1 MHPLLTF
8 LPPETRHEMD
18 LRALA
23 VLAVLA
29 IHALLVGFAVRG
41 AGRSWPAHRDFAIQ
55 AALVTLWSAG
65 RLATFFS
72 LVETGLGLAL
82 IAGLGSV
89 LALAPRL
96 GVGRITAPLTA
107 VAVGLLVAHA
117 VLGAYAQPVVVPW
130 LAVAGAVYLLLPVAA
145 HLRDIERRGRTAPP
159 LPPDVRAATP
169 VLVLGALWH
178 LVAGIGGFAGPRL
191 DVVGVL
197 TAEAVVLVM
206 IRSRQVDLEPEAGS
220 VLVRI
225 SQAVATSAV
234 VLVGVAIVNR
244 YLGVA
249 MEPAS
254 VTSLSALAFAAAWL
268 LGGSARWLEPLVE
281 RALFPE
287 RARYRALTE
296 ELARERESLR
306 GRLIRSERLALVGEL
321 AASVAHEIKNP
332 LGPIKGF
339 AQMIAEDLERSDAAL
354 DREVLKR
361 RIAVIVEEVDRID
374 ARIRELLERARDPV
388 EAPAACSLNE
398 LLERAVLLVAG
409 DSTRRK
415 AVRIETALDATA
427 ELPPILL
434 RRRALE
440 GAFVNLLLNA
450 LDAVAEDGEIRVA
463 TEVRNGA
470 ENTVEIRVADDG
482 RGIEPERLARIFDP
496 FETGRAGGVGLGLGI
511 ARRAVEAERGALRI
525 DSELGRGTV
534 ATIVLPRD
542 PTSTPPEPARPI

>member
-1 MHPLLTF
+1 
-8 LPPETRHEMD
+8 MD

-29 IHALLVGFAVRG
+29 IHALLVGFALRG
-41 AGRSWPAHRDFAIQ
+41 AGRGRPAHRDLAIQ

-65 RLATFFS
+65 RLATFFGA
-72 LVETGLGLAL
+72 VESGLGLAL

-89 LALAPRL
+89 LALAARL
-96 GVGRITAPLTA
+96 GVGRITVPLAT
-107 VAVGLLVAHA
+107 VAVGLLAAHA
-117 VLGAYAQPVVVPW
+117 VLDPYAQPVVVPW
-130 LAVAGAVYLLLPVAA
+130 LAAAGAVYLLLPVAA
-145 HLRDIERRGRTAPP
+145 HLRDAERHGQAAP
-159 LPPDVRAATP
+159 LPPDTRAATV

-197 TAEAVVLVM
+197 TAEAAVLAM

-220 VLVRI
+220 VLVRLG
-225 SQAVATSAV
+225 QAVATSAV

-244 YLGVA
+244 YLGVE

-306 GRLIRSERLALVGEL
+306 GRLARSERLALVGEL

-339 AQMIAEDLERSDAAL
+339 AQMIAEDLERPDAAL

-361 RIAVIVEEVDRID
+361 RIGVIVEEVERID
-374 ARIRELLERARDPV
+374 ARIRELLDRTRDPV
-388 EAPAACSLNE
+388 EAPSACSVNE

-409 DSTRRK
+409 DTSRGK
-415 AVRIETALDATA
+415 AVRFVSDLAATEA
-427 ELPPILL
+427 LPPLAL

-450 LDAVAEDGEIRVA
+450 LDAVADEGEIRVA
-463 TEVRNGA
+463 TAVRNGA
-470 ENTVEIRVADDG
+470 DNVVEIRVSDDG

-525 DSELGRGTV
+525 ESALGRGTV
-534 ATIVLPRD
+534 ATIVLPRH
-542 PTSTPPEPARPI
+542 PTSTPEPARLT

>member
-1 MHPLLTF
+1 MPPLLT
-8 LPPETRHEMD
+8 LLASETRHGMD

-29 IHALLVGFAVRG
+29 IHALLVGFALRG
-41 AGRSWPAHRDFAIQ
+41 AGRTRAAHRDLAVQ
-55 AALVTLWSAG
+55 AALVAAWSAG
-65 RLATFFS
+65 RLATFFG
-72 LVETGLGLAL
+72 LVESGLGLAL

-89 LALAPRL
+89 MALARRL
-96 GVGRITAPLTA
+96 GVGRIGAPLAA
-107 VAVGLLVAHA
+107 VAAGLLVAHA
-117 VLGAYAQPVVVPW
+117 VVGAYAQPAVAPW
-130 LAVAGAVYLLLPVAA
+130 LATAGAVYLLLPVAA
-145 HLRDIERRGRTAPP
+145 RMRDLERRGAGGP
-159 LPPDVRAATP
+159 LPPDARTATI
-169 VLVLGALWH
+169 VLVAGALWH

-197 TAEAVVLVM
+197 TAEAAVLSM

-220 VLVRI
+220 VLVRLG
-225 SQAVATSAV
+225 QAVATSAV
-234 VLVGVAIVNR
+234 VLVGVTIVNR
-244 YLGVA
+244 YLGVP

-287 RARYRALTE
+287 RARYRALSE

-306 GRLIRSERLALVGEL
+306 GRLAQSERLALVGEL

-339 AQMIAEDLERSDAAL
+339 AQMIAEDLERPDGAL
-354 DREVLKR
+354 DRDVLKR
-361 RIAVIVEEVDRID
+361 RIAVIVEEVERID
-374 ARIRELLERARDPV
+374 ARIRELIDRTRDPV

-409 DSTRRK
+409 DTSRRK
-415 AVRIETALDATA
+415 EVRIEADLAATA
-427 ELPPILL
+427 ELAPMAL

-440 GAFVNLLLNA
+440 GAFVNLLLNS
-450 LDAVAEDGEIRVA
+450 LDAVDESGEIRVTTA
-463 TEVRNGA
+463 LRNGA
-470 ENTVEIRVADDG
+470 ENVVEIRVADDG
-482 RGIEPERLARIFDP
+482 RGIEPARLARIFDP

-511 ARRAVEAERGALRI
+511 ARRAVEAERGVLRI
-525 DSELGRGTV
+525 ESQPGRGTV
-534 ATIVLPRD
+534 ATIVLPR
-542 PTSTPPEPARPI
+542 EPMSPCEDARSA